1 MKNEKK
7 ENDDLLIPAK
17 NVMSDQAMRACMNR
31 IFDNGMAIK
40 RYDAMCAMLTMIGH
54 SILLLN
60 DDVVVRGDSCIL
72 SLEDLNLL
80 EYDVEE
86 HSDKTIMNEDKM
98 NVIKLLNI
106 CCIGDPKE
114 YFKFEECKKS
124 AVSFFGNEKVVDD
137 IIARSGNGFIT
148 LDKLELKKIVQL
160 FNKETVTSKR
170 MDELNMIL
178 KLRYD
183 GTYISGVPYIIDKEE
198 FENIPIALRNVYYR
212 PNKYNKQDT
221 LVKKL

>member
-7 ENDDLLIPAK
+7 ENENE
-17 NVMSDQAMRACMNR
+17 NVMSSQEMRACMNK
-31 IFDNGMAIK
+31 IFDNGMAAK
-40 RYDAMCAMLTMIGH
+40 RYSTMSAMLNMIGH
-54 SILLLN
+54 SVLILN
-60 DDVVVRGDSCIL
+60 DVVVRGNFCVLTLD
-72 SLEDLNLL
+72 DLNLL

-86 HSDKTIMNEDKM
+86 HSDKNIMDDNKM

-106 CCIGDPKE
+106 CCLGNPKE

-124 AVSFFGNEKVVDD
+124 AVSFFGDEKVVDD
-137 IIARSGNGFIT
+137 IIANSGKGFIT
-148 LDKLELKKIVQL
+148 LDKADLKKLVQL

-170 MDELNMIL
+170 MNELNMIL

-183 GTYISGVPYIIDKEE
+183 CTYISGVPYIIDKEE
-198 FENIPIALRNVYYR
+198 FENIPIALRNVYYH

-221 LVKKL
+221 PVKKL

>member
-7 ENDDLLIPAK
+7 ENENE
-17 NVMSDQAMRACMNR
+17 NVMSSQEMRACMNK
-31 IFDNGMAIK
+31 IFDNGMATK
-40 RYDAMCAMLTMIGH
+40 RYDAMIAMLNMIGH
-54 SILLLN
+54 SVLFLN
-60 DDVVVRGDSCIL
+60 DIVVRGNFCVLTLD
-72 SLEDLNLL
+72 DLNLL

-86 HSDKTIMNEDKM
+86 HSDKNIMDDNKM

-106 CCIGDPKE
+106 CCLGNPKE

-124 AVSFFGNEKVVDD
+124 AVSFFGDEKVVDD
-137 IIARSGNGFIT
+137 IIANSGKGFIT
-148 LDKLELKKIVQL
+148 LDKADLKKLVQL

-170 MDELNMIL
+170 MNELNMIL

-183 GTYISGVPYIIDKEE
+183 CTYISGVPYIIDKEE

>member
-7 ENDDLLIPAK
+7 ENE
-17 NVMSDQAMRACMNR
+17 NVMSSQEMRACMNK
-31 IFDNGMAIK
+31 IFDNGMATK
-40 RYDAMCAMLTMIGH
+40 RYDAMIAMLNMIGH
-54 SILLLN
+54 SVLLLN
-60 DDVVVRGDSCIL
+60 DIVVRGDFCVL
-72 SLEDLNLL
+72 TLDDLNLL

-86 HSDKTIMNEDKM
+86 HSDKNIMDDNKM

-106 CCIGDPKE
+106 CCLGNPKE

-124 AVSFFGNEKVVDD
+124 AVSFFGDEKVVDD
-137 IIARSGNGFIT
+137 IIANSGKGFIT
-148 LDKLELKKIVQL
+148 LDKADLKKLVQL

-170 MDELNMIL
+170 MNELNMIL

-183 GTYISGVPYIIDKEE
+183 CTYISGVPYIIDKEE

>member
-7 ENDDLLIPAK
+7 ENENE
-17 NVMSDQAMRACMNR
+17 NVMSSQEMRACMNK
-31 IFDNGMAIK
+31 IFDNGMATK
-40 RYDAMCAMLTMIGH
+40 RYDAMIAMLNMIGH
-54 SILLLN
+54 SVLLLN
-60 DDVVVRGDSCIL
+60 DIVVRGNFCVLTLD
-72 SLEDLNLL
+72 DLNLL

-86 HSDKTIMNEDKM
+86 HSDKNIMDDNKM
-98 NVIKLLNI
+98 NVIKFLNI
-106 CCIGDPKE
+106 CCLGNPKE

-124 AVSFFGNEKVVDD
+124 AVSFFGDEKVVDD
-137 IIARSGNGFIT
+137 IIANSGKGFIT
-148 LDKLELKKIVQL
+148 LDKADLKKLVQL

-170 MDELNMIL
+170 MNELNMIL

-183 GTYISGVPYIIDKEE
+183 CTYISGVPYIIDKEE

>member
-7 ENDDLLIPAK
+7 ENENE
-17 NVMSDQAMRACMNR
+17 NVMSSQEMRACMNK
-31 IFDNGMAIK
+31 IFNNGMAAK
-40 RYDAMCAMLTMIGH
+40 RYSTMSAMLNMIGH
-54 SILLLN
+54 SVLILN
-60 DDVVVRGDSCIL
+60 DIVVRGNLCVLTLD
-72 SLEDLNLL
+72 DLNLL

-86 HSDKTIMNEDKM
+86 HSDKNIMDDNKM

-106 CCIGDPKE
+106 CCLGNPKE

-124 AVSFFGNEKVVDD
+124 AVSFFGDEKVVDD
-137 IIARSGNGFIT
+137 IIANSGKGFIT
-148 LDKLELKKIVQL
+148 LDNADLKKLVQL

-170 MDELNMIL
+170 MNELNMIL

-183 GTYISGVPYIIDKEE
+183 CTYISGVPYIIDKEE

>member
-7 ENDDLLIPAK
+7 ENENE
-17 NVMSDQAMRACMNR
+17 NVMSSQEMRACMNK
-31 IFDNGMAIK
+31 IFDNGMATK
-40 RYDAMCAMLTMIGH
+40 RYDAMIALLNMIGH
-54 SILLLN
+54 SVLLLN
-60 DDVVVRGDSCIL
+60 DIVVRGNFCVLTLD
-72 SLEDLNLL
+72 DLNLL

-86 HSDKTIMNEDKM
+86 HSDKNIMDDNKM

-106 CCIGDPKE
+106 CCLGNPKE

-124 AVSFFGNEKVVDD
+124 AVSFFGDEKVVDD
-137 IIARSGNGFIT
+137 IIANSGKGFIT
-148 LDKLELKKIVQL
+148 LDKADLKKLVQL

-170 MDELNMIL
+170 MNELNMIL

-183 GTYISGVPYIIDKEE
+183 CTYISGVPYIIDKEE

>member
-7 ENDDLLIPAK
+7 EKGNE
-17 NVMSDQAMRACMNR
+17 NVMSSQDMRACMNK
-31 IFDNGMAIK
+31 IFDNGMATK
-40 RYDAMCAMLTMIGH
+40 RYDAMSAMLNMIGH
-54 SILLLN
+54 SVLLL
-60 DDVVVRGDSCIL
+60 DDVVVRGNFCVITLD
-72 SLEDLNLL
+72 DLNLL

-86 HSDKTIMNEDKM
+86 HSDKNIMDDNKM

-106 CCIGDPKE
+106 CCLGNPKE

-124 AVSFFGNEKVVDD
+124 AVSFFGDEKVVDD
-137 IIARSGNGFIT
+137 IIANSGKGFIT
-148 LDKLELKKIVQL
+148 LDKADLKKLVQL

-170 MDELNMIL
+170 MNELNMIL

-183 GTYISGVPYIIDKEE
+183 CTYISGVPYIIDKEE

>member
-7 ENDDLLIPAK
+7 ENENE
-17 NVMSDQAMRACMNR
+17 NVMSSQEMRACMNK
-31 IFDNGMAIK
+31 IFDNGMATK
-40 RYDAMCAMLTMIGH
+40 RYDAMIAMLNMIGH
-54 SILLLN
+54 SVLLLN
-60 DDVVVRGDSCIL
+60 DIVVRGNFCVLTLD
-72 SLEDLNLL
+72 DLNLL

-86 HSDKTIMNEDKM
+86 HSDKNIMDDNKM

-106 CCIGDPKE
+106 CCLGNPKE

-124 AVSFFGNEKVVDD
+124 AVSFFGDEKVVDD
-137 IIARSGNGFIT
+137 IIANSGKGFIT
-148 LDKLELKKIVQL
+148 LDKADLKKLVQL

-170 MDELNMIL
+170 MNELNMIL

-183 GTYISGVPYIIDKEE
+183 FTYISGVPYIIDKEE

>member
-7 ENDDLLIPAK
+7 ENE
-17 NVMSDQAMRACMNR
+17 NVMSSQEMRACMNK
-31 IFDNGMAIK
+31 IFDNGMATK
-40 RYDAMCAMLTMIGH
+40 RYDAMIAMLNMIGN
-54 SILLLN
+54 SVLLLN
-60 DDVVVRGDSCIL
+60 DIVVRGNFCVLTLD
-72 SLEDLNLL
+72 DLNLL

-86 HSDKTIMNEDKM
+86 HSDKNIMDDNKM

-106 CCIGDPKE
+106 CCLGNPKE

-124 AVSFFGNEKVVDD
+124 AVSFFGDEKVVDD
-137 IIARSGNGFIT
+137 IIANSGKGFIT
-148 LDKLELKKIVQL
+148 LDKADLKKLVQL

-170 MDELNMIL
+170 MNELNMIL

-183 GTYISGVPYIIDKEE
+183 CTYISGVPYIIDKEE

>member
-7 ENDDLLIPAK
+7 ENENE
-17 NVMSDQAMRACMNR
+17 NVMSSQEMRACMNK
-31 IFDNGMAIK
+31 IFDNGMAAK
-40 RYDAMCAMLTMIGH
+40 RYSTMSAMLNMIGH
-54 SILLLN
+54 SVLILN
-60 DDVVVRGDSCIL
+60 DVAVRGNLCVLTLD
-72 SLEDLNLL
+72 DLNLL

-86 HSDKTIMNEDKM
+86 HSDKNIMDDNKM

-106 CCIGDPKE
+106 CCLGNPKE

-124 AVSFFGNEKVVDD
+124 AVSFFGDEKVVDD
-137 IIARSGNGFIT
+137 IIANSGKGFIT
-148 LDKLELKKIVQL
+148 LDKADLKKLVQL

-170 MDELNMIL
+170 MNELNMIL

-183 GTYISGVPYIIDKEE
+183 CTYISGVPYIIDKEE

>member
-7 ENDDLLIPAK
+7 EKGNE
-17 NVMSDQAMRACMNR
+17 NVMSSQDMRACMNK
-31 IFDNGMAIK
+31 IFDNGMATK
-40 RYDAMCAMLTMIGH
+40 RYAAMSAMLNMIGH
-54 SILLLN
+54 SVLLL
-60 DDVVVRGDSCIL
+60 DDVVVRGNFCVITLD
-72 SLEDLNLL
+72 DLNLL

-86 HSDKTIMNEDKM
+86 HSDKNIMDDNKM

-106 CCIGDPKE
+106 CCLGNPKE

-124 AVSFFGNEKVVDD
+124 AVSFFGDEKVVDD
-137 IIARSGNGFIT
+137 IIANSGKGFIT
-148 LDKLELKKIVQL
+148 LDKADLKKLVQL

-170 MDELNMIL
+170 MNELNMIL

-183 GTYISGVPYIIDKEE
+183 CTYISGVPYIIDKEE

>member
-7 ENDDLLIPAK
+7 ENENE
-17 NVMSDQAMRACMNR
+17 NVMSSQEMRACMNK
-31 IFDNGMAIK
+31 IFDNGMATK
-40 RYDAMCAMLTMIGH
+40 RYDAMIAMLNMIGH
-54 SILLLN
+54 GVLLLN
-60 DDVVVRGDSCIL
+60 DIVVRGNFCVLTLD
-72 SLEDLNLL
+72 DLNLL

-86 HSDKTIMNEDKM
+86 HSDKNIMDDNKM

-106 CCIGDPKE
+106 CCLGNPKE

-124 AVSFFGNEKVVDD
+124 AVSFFGDEKVVDD
-137 IIARSGNGFIT
+137 IIANSGKGFIT
-148 LDKLELKKIVQL
+148 LDKADLKKLVQL

-170 MDELNMIL
+170 MNELNMIL

-183 GTYISGVPYIIDKEE
+183 CTYISGVPYIIDKEE

>member
-7 ENDDLLIPAK
+7 ENE
-17 NVMSDQAMRACMNR
+17 NVMSSQEMRACMNK
-31 IFDNGMAIK
+31 IFDNGMATK
-40 RYDAMCAMLTMIGH
+40 RYDAMIAMLNMIGN
-54 SILLLN
+54 SVLLLN
-60 DDVVVRGDSCIL
+60 DIVVRGNFCVLTLD
-72 SLEDLNLL
+72 DLNLL

-86 HSDKTIMNEDKM
+86 HSDKNIMDDNKM

-106 CCIGDPKE
+106 CCLGNPKE

-124 AVSFFGNEKVVDD
+124 AVSFFGDEKVVDD
-137 IIARSGNGFIT
+137 IIANSGKGFIT
-148 LDKLELKKIVQL
+148 LDKADLKKLVQL

-170 MDELNMIL
+170 MNELNMIL

-183 GTYISGVPYIIDKEE
+183 CTYISGVPYIIDKEE

-212 PNKYNKQDT
+212 TNKYNKQDT

>member
-7 ENDDLLIPAK
+7 ENENE
-17 NVMSDQAMRACMNR
+17 NVMSSQEMRACMNK
-31 IFDNGMAIK
+31 IFDNGMATK
-40 RYDAMCAMLTMIGH
+40 RYDAMIAMLNMIGH
-54 SILLLN
+54 SVLLLN
-60 DDVVVRGDSCIL
+60 DIVVRGNFCVITLD
-72 SLEDLNLL
+72 DLNLL

-86 HSDKTIMNEDKM
+86 HSDKNIMDDNKM

-106 CCIGDPKE
+106 CCLGNPKE

-124 AVSFFGNEKVVDD
+124 AVSFFGDEKVVDD
-137 IIARSGNGFIT
+137 IIANSGKGFIT
-148 LDKLELKKIVQL
+148 LDKADLKKLVQL
-160 FNKETVTSKR
+160 FNKETVASKR
-170 MDELNMIL
+170 MNELNMIL

-183 GTYISGVPYIIDKEE
+183 CTYISGVPYIIDKEE

>member
-7 ENDDLLIPAK
+7 ENENE
-17 NVMSDQAMRACMNR
+17 NVMSSQEMRACMNK
-31 IFDNGMAIK
+31 IFDNGMAAK
-40 RYDAMCAMLTMIGH
+40 RYSTMSAMLNMIGH
-54 SILLLN
+54 SVLILN
-60 DDVVVRGDSCIL
+60 DVAVRGNLCVLTLD
-72 SLEDLNLL
+72 DLNLL

-86 HSDKTIMNEDKM
+86 HSDKNIMDDNKM

-106 CCIGDPKE
+106 CCLGNPKE

-124 AVSFFGNEKVVDD
+124 AVSFFGDEKVVDD
-137 IIARSGNGFIT
+137 IITNSGKGFIT
-148 LDKLELKKIVQL
+148 LDKADLKKLVQL

-170 MDELNMIL
+170 MNELNMIL

-183 GTYISGVPYIIDKEE
+183 CTYISGVPYIIDKEE